1 MGLIVQT
8 SFDFGKKPM
17 PIKFSVTDDL
27 PELISPTVIKRGK
40 SCQFKFNIFYI
51 SYNDANLPL
60 F

>member
-40 SCQFKFNIFYI
+40 SC
-51 SYNDANLPL
+51 
-60 F
+60 